1 MSPRRASQTSRLA
14 SADQTLII
22 PRHAVPDDPNLTIIR
37 AIPTETPVTEPFAP
51 LPAEPDVHDAPASP
65 PASQAPVTSALRATP
80 SAAAGWNPQA
90 LSQIEKQLAQF
101 LGPIARVLVRSAT
114 HETSDLVSLIQ
125 WLAAKISI
133 APDREAFLRGA
144 GVVSAFAG
152 GRSNS
157 DTKSLVTPAGSGVAL
172 TPDYIA
178 RAAQLL
184 AVHLGP
190 IAQILARRAAQQ
202 GSSQEHFVATLATHL
217 SDDRERARFLKSLG

>member
-1 MSPRRASQTSRLA
+1 
-14 SADQTLII
+14 
-22 PRHAVPDDPNLTIIR
+22 
-37 AIPTETPVTEPFAP
+37 
-51 LPAEPDVHDAPASP
+51 
-65 PASQAPVTSALRATP
+65 
-80 SAAAGWNPQA
+80 
-90 LSQIEKQLAQF
+90 
-101 LGPIARVLVRSAT
+101 VLVRTAT

-144 GVVSAFAG
+144 SVVSADSL

-157 DTKSLVTPAGSGVAL
+157 DTKGFIARAGSGLPL

-178 RAAQLL
+178 RAGQLL

-202 GSSQEHFVATLATHL
+202 GSSQEQFVATLATHL
-217 SDDRERARFLKSLG
+217 SDDRERARFLKALG